1 MNDLNSL
8 LESVLPD
15 HGAVTDLIRRA
26 AEINS
31 YYVSNEISAAD
42 RDSLMMDLVNTR
54 VIISEDSK
62 QDRAVLAGQVFK
74 ILCAV
79 PIP

>member
-15 HGAVTDLIRRA
+15 HGAVTDLVSRA

-31 YYVSNEISAAD
+31 YYVSNEISAIE
-42 RDSLMMDLVNTR
+42 RDSLLMDLINTR
-54 VIISEDSK
+54 VIMTEASK
-62 QDRAVLAGQVFK
+62 QDRAVLADQVFK